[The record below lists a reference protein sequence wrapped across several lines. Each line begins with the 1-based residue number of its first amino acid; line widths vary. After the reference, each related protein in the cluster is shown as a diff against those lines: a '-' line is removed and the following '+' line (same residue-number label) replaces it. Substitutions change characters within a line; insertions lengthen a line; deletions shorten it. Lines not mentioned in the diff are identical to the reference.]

1 MSKKVINNFILFFF
15 YKNCSA
21 IPERETTLEK
31 ARALVKDYGRWLFR
45 ASTELQVE
53 LMEKR
58 FGIVL
63 TTPRIVLPL
72 ANVGLL
78 KTKPKAKDIASAA
91 QEAKLAK
98 AKALARATTT
108 AEFTAAYNDL
118 EEELSLQQKM
128 SAESQE
134 QLTDPLD
141 QPGSTNQFTT
151 TPRRR
156 RILAKKIEF

>member
-1 MSKKVINNFILFFF
+1 
-15 YKNCSA
+15 
-21 IPERETTLEK
+21 
-31 ARALVKDYGRWLFR
+31 
-45 ASTELQVE
+45 
-53 LMEKR
+53 MEKR